1 MKFSDL
7 LIGIVLIVIGV
18 GVFTYGLS
26 LPPMVGQ
33 RYGAGL
39 FPILL
44 GFCLAGFGAHLAWAG
59 WRQHRTQPAPMVA
72 LADWARDR
80 RLAGN
85 MLLVLVLIVVYVMF
99 SQRIGFVPLSL
110 AMLMILFW
118 RFDVSPMRSAMIAIG
133 ATLFIQVAF
142 ADLLRV
148 PLPRGLL
155 DRILW

>member
-7 LIGIVLIVIGV
+7 LIGIVLIVIGAS
-18 GVFTYGLS
+18 VFAYGLS

-44 GFCLAGFGAHLAWAG
+44 GCCFVGFGAYLARLG
-59 WRQHRTQPAPMVA
+59 WGRRDTTPLVA

-85 MLLVLVLIVVYVMF
+85 MLLVLALIVVYVLF

-118 RFDVSPMRSAMIAIG
+118 RFDIPPIRSAVIAVA

-148 PLPRGLL
+148 PLPRGIL
-155 DRILW
+155 DRVLW

>member
-1 MKFSDL
+1 M
-7 LIGIVLIVIGV
+7 IGA
-18 GVFTYGLS
+18 GVFAYGLS

-44 GFCLAGFGAHLAWAG
+44 GCCFAVSGCVRLAG
-59 WRQHRTQPAPMVA
+59 WREHRTSPPMVA

-80 RLAGN
+80 RLVGN
-85 MLLVLVLIVVYVMF
+85 MLLVLALIVVYVMF
-99 SQRIGFVPLSL
+99 SQRIGFVLLSL

-118 RFDVSPMRSAMIAIG
+118 RLHVPPLRTALIAMR

>member
-7 LIGIVLIVIGV
+7 LIGMLLIAIGAGVLA
-18 GVFTYGLS
+18 YGLT

-39 FPILL
+39 FPIVL
-44 GFCLAGFGAHLAWAG
+44 GLCFAGFGAYLAWAG
-59 WRQHRTQPAPMVA
+59 WHQHRAQATPMVS

-85 MLLVLVLIVVYVMF
+85 MLLILAMIVVYVLL
-99 SQRIGFVPLSL
+99 SQRIGFVLLSL
-110 AMLMILFW
+110 AILMILFW
-118 RFDVSPMRSAMIAIG
+118 RLGLPPLRSAAIAVG
-133 ATLFIQVAF
+133 ATLFIQIAF

-148 PLPRGLL
+148 PLPRGVL